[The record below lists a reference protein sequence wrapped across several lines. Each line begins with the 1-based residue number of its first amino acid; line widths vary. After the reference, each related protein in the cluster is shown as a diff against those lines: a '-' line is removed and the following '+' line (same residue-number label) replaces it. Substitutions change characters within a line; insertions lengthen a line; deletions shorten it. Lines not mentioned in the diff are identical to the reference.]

1 MDCLYVYNVLIV
13 LNLFTD
19 KQLAYEAKEQ
29 IRLRLEG
36 QEESLR
42 RDEMKPKTEK
52 LDIMSLESR
61 SSF

>member
-1 MDCLYVYNVLIV
+1 MYNVPIV
-13 LNLFTD
+13 LILFTD

>member
-1 MDCLYVYNVLIV
+1 MNCYVPIVLI
-13 LNLFTD
+13 LLTD

-29 IRLRLEG
+29 IRLRLER

>member
-1 MDCLYVYNVLIV
+1 MDPIA
-13 LNLFTD
+13 D

-29 IRLRLEG
+29 IRLQLER